1 MLALQKRNEH
11 YDSTD
16 YYCEDSCT
24 EDEEEPTSEDLAGT
38 FELQLAN
45 ADLDWRKFIL
55 ITGEAGTGKSEIF
68 KATIQLCLPQQL
80 NILLAVPTGLLAGT
94 FRNRFGDNIT
104 CDTIHSAFHYPVK
117 SDQRPT
123 INWNISSYDLLLLD
137 EMSMIPKKIADHVL
151 RTISEVTIRS
161 VVVMAGDNQQQQPIE
176 TIDGKIVQVNSILQT
191 FTASSIINL

>member
-38 FELQLAN
+38 FELALAN

-55 ITGEAGTGKSEIF
+55 ITGQAGTGKSEIF

-104 CDTIHSAFHYPVK
+104 CFSLPCEIGSASNNKLEYI
-117 SDQRPT
+117 QL
-123 INWNISSYDLLLLD
+123 W
-137 EMSMIPKKIADHVL
+137 
-151 RTISEVTIRS
+151 S
-161 VVVMAGDNQQQQPIE
+161 V
-176 TIDGKIVQVNSILQT
+176 IVGRNVNDP
-191 FTASSIINL
+191 

>member
-68 KATIQLCLPQQL
+68 KATIQRCLTYFLPCQL
-80 NILLAVPTGLLAGT
+80 VYLLVPSEIDLV
-94 FRNRFGDNIT
+94 IT
-104 CDTIHSAFHYPVK
+104 LHAFHYPVK

-176 TIDGKIVQVNSILQT
+176 TIDRKIVQVTSILQQ
-191 FTASSIINL
+191 